1 MIDFG
6 TIATAMVT
14 PFDINGN
21 IDFAKTTKLVNYLI
35 DNGTTAIVVG
45 GTTGESPTLTSEEK
59 VALYR
64 HVVSVVDKRVPVI
77 AGTGSNNT
85 HASIDLTKKQQ
96 RLVLMQ

>member
-1 MIDFG
+1 MISVIVN
-6 TIATAMVT
+6 TSPPASLI
-14 PFDINGN
+14 
-21 IDFAKTTKLVNYLI
+21 TTKLVNYLI

-85 HASIDLTKKQQ
+85 
-96 RLVLMQ
+96 VLLALLHPHQLLLPF

>member
-45 GTTGESPTLTSEEK
+45 GTTGESPTLGLTFNQTTTADQATKISIVPIVHLGRTS
-59 VALYR
+59 R
-64 HVVSVVDKRVPVI
+64 KRRVFI
-77 AGTGSNNT
+77 QSL
-85 HASIDLTKKQQ
+85 SIK
-96 RLVLMQ
+96 

>member
-1 MIDFG
+1 M
-6 TIATAMVT
+6 ATAMET
-14 PFDINGN
+14 PFDITGN
-21 IDFAKTTKLVNYLI
+21 IDFAKKTKLVNYLI

-45 GTTGESPTLTSEEK
+45 GTTGVSPTLNSEET

-85 HASIDLTKKQQ
+85 LAYIDLNKKAT
-96 RLVLMQ
+96 

>member
-6 TIATAMVT
+6 TIAAAMVT

-45 GTTGESPTLTSEEK
+45 GTTGESL
-59 VALYR
+59 
-64 HVVSVVDKRVPVI
+64 H
-77 AGTGSNNT
+77 
-85 HASIDLTKKQQ
+85 
-96 RLVLMQ
+96 